1 MQYKGGIMDTIDKA
15 KETINENINLLETF
29 TKKLTNSLPN
39 IFMALIV
46 FVLGYFFARMM
57 RKALKNIMK
66 KSGVDLTVIGFLS
79 QVLFFCVII
88 IIFVVA
94 LGILGVPTNS
104 FVAAIGGAGIAI
116 GLALQSNL
124 SNFAS
129 GMLILIFKPFK
140 VGDFIETKDGVSGT
154 VYSISMMNT
163 SLNTND
169 NKRIYIPN
177 SNLTA
182 AYVINYSQNPTRHIL
197 INIKI
202 TYDTNHNKA
211 IETIRAIV
219 DKNDYVLNKGEYIC
233 EISEL
238 SPYYVNIVLKVLV
251 NNVDYWDA
259 YYKLMKDIKNEFTK
273 NNIEFMDFKNSAKIQ
288 DFK

>member
-1 MQYKGGIMDTIDKA
+1 MDTIDKA
-15 KETINENINLLETF
+15 KDTINENINILETF
-29 TKKLTNSLPN
+29 TKKFTNSLPN
-39 IFMALIV
+39 ILMALIV

-57 RKALKNIMK
+57 RKAIKNIMK
-66 KSGVDLTVIGFLS
+66 KSGVDLTVIGFFS
-79 QVLFFCVII
+79 QVLFFCIII
-88 IIFVVA
+88 IIFVVS

-129 GMLILIFKPFK
+129 GMIILIFKPFK
-140 VGDFIETKDGVSGT
+140 VGDLIETKDGVLGT

-182 AYVINYSQNPTRHIL
+182 AYVINYSQNPTRYVIT
-197 INIKI
+197 NTRI
-202 TYDTNHNKA
+202 TYDAEHNKA
-211 IETIRAIV
+211 IELIRAVV
-219 DKNDYVLNKGEYIC
+219 DKNDYVLNKNEYIC

-238 SPYYVNIVLKVLV
+238 SPYYVNIVTKVLV
-251 NNVDYWDA
+251 NNADYWDA

-273 NNIEFMDFKNSAKIQ
+273 NNIGFMDLKNSVKIQ
-288 DFK
+288 EFK